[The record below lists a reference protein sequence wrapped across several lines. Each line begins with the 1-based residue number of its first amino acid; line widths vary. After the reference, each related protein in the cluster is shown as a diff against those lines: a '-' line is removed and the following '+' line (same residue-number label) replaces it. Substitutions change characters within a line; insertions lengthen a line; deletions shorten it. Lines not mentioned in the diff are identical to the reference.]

1 MKFIYL
7 NGFIHQRIYIS
18 VHSILLFIYFC
29 QPAHWTVHHYHQGC
43 PGDGCHFLYLP
54 TVAKMATHTQLIG
67 LEHVKSEG
75 SMSLSRVSCLAVE
88 ASALLTGIR
97 KCSGEAGSSVMLNL
111 CSYQGQRYLAAL
123 RIGCPVLKLSHSA
136 IPTASS
142 LEKDASICLIGGPYH
157 HPYPLSMEVM

>member
-1 MKFIYL
+1 MVLSTK
-7 NGFIHQRIYIS
+7 GFIF
-18 VHSILLFIYFC
+18 LFIQFC
-29 QPAHWTVHHYHQGC
+29 YLYTSVSLLTGQFTIITRAV
-43 PGDGCHFLYLP
+43 PGMDAIFYTSPLWQRWP
-54 TVAKMATHTQLIG
+54 PTHTQLIG

-88 ASALLTGIR
+88 AGALLTGIR